1 MTSGGGT
8 LKTYPINSSTV
19 VITGASS
26 GIGKAAALLFAHEGA
41 NVVLGARSDAILQDL
56 ASECTA
62 LGGSAIAVETDVTD
76 KESVQNLFDK
86 AISHFGEVDTW
97 INNAGVGAVGD
108 FEKTPLEAH
117 EQVIKTNLMGA
128 LYGCYAVLPYFKSRG
143 QGIII
148 NTNSTGAFV
157 GNPYT
162 ISYSASK
169 FGLRGLS
176 EALRYELE
184 PFPDIH
190 VCDIYA
196 GFVDTPAMSH
206 AANYIGKTI
215 KPAKPLVDPATVA
228 KAMLKLAET
237 PRDTLHLGSQ
247 DRFGRLGHAIL
258 PKLTGKIMEKVM
270 RTYFEKAEEVPKSD
284 GNLYSPTYDRTHI
297 HGGFS

>member
-1 MTSGGGT
+1 

-26 GIGKAAALLFAHEGA
+26 GIGKAAALLFAKEGA
-41 NVVLGARSDAILQDL
+41 NLVLGARSDSLLQEL
-56 ASECTA
+56 ASECNS
-62 LGGSAIAVETDVTD
+62 LGGSAVAVATDVTD
-76 KESVQNLFDK
+76 KYSVQNLFDK
-86 AISHFGEVDTW
+86 AISYFGEVDVW

-108 FEKTPLEAH
+108 FESTPLEAH
-117 EQVIKTNLMGA
+117 EQVIKTNLMGSM
-128 LYGCYAVLPYFKSRG
+128 YGCYAVLPYFKSREK
-143 QGIII
+143 GIII

-184 PFPDIH
+184 RYPNIH
-190 VCDIYA
+190 VCEIYA

-206 AANYIGKTI
+206 AANYIGKVI
-215 KPAKPLVDPATVA
+215 KPSKPLVDPATVA
-228 KAMLKLAET
+228 HTMVKLAQT
-237 PRDTLHLGSQ
+237 PKDTVHLGSQ

-258 PKLTGKIMEKVM
+258 PKFTGKIMEKVM

-284 GNLYSPTYDRTHI
+284 GNLYSPSYDRTYI